1 MNKILFLILVFVI
14 AFALANKTVHS
25 KLGELVPAYFSEGF
39 PTLPANAVIA
49 LVASLLILIL
59 SPGCGKEG
67 FFFEVT
73 PNKPKCKK
81 GYNGQDVGFEYTM
94 PGSTKECP

>member
-14 AFALANKTVHS
+14 TFALANKTVHS
-25 KLGELVPAYFSEGF
+25 KLAELVPDYFSEGF

-49 LVASLLILIL
+49 LVASLLILVL
-59 SPGCGKEG
+59 SPGCKEG

-73 PNKPKCKK
+73 PNKPKCNK
-81 GYNGQDVGFEYTM
+81 GYNGMNVDFEYTM
-94 PGSTKECP
+94 PGSTTECT